1 MRGRVKPFK
10 RQTLQQTARLP
21 PKPPQHK
28 KTGRRQGRRGTCCA
42 RGSAGRGGSWAA
54 RARMCPGI
62 TALLRVVQA
71 KKIRRPRDDQ
81 QQCGQLLVAERV
93 TDPAVGRLRD
103 DRGWRR
109 VQRSSMYRRWVHRSI
124 AAASPRSLI
133 THNHC
138 ALAGRAHTHAPTH
151 KPSATVSFGHRN
163 LSPDAS
169 NPLPDF
175 PIGAVQLLT
184 SGRECSSSLAPEPT
198 HPPSTSGDTSP

>member
-1 MRGRVKPFK
+1 
-10 RQTLQQTARLP
+10 
-21 PKPPQHK
+21 
-28 KTGRRQGRRGTCCA
+28 
-42 RGSAGRGGSWAA
+42 
-54 RARMCPGI
+54 MCPGI

-169 NPLPDF
+169 NPVPDF

-184 SGRECSSSLAPEPT
+184 PGRECSSSLAPEPT
-198 HPPSTSGDTSP
+198 HPPNTSRLARSRGRAPATTLDSRLTLCTFFDLTREPLRVVRADCTRCQ